1 MRKRDSLNQKYEF
14 VVYIIEIVKIVKNQ
28 PIFNGFE
35 QPLFAILKKLF

>member
-28 PIFNGFE
+28 
-35 QPLFAILKKLF
+35 LFSTGLSNPFLPF